1 MRTSLRIAR
10 SLGAT
15 AVEYEPFVALTV
27 ATALPVIVVV
37 GTRTSGLLQAVL
49 SF

>member
-1 MRTSLRIAR
+1 MRPRLRTAR
-10 SLGAT
+10 SQGAT
-15 AVEYEPFVALTV
+15 AVGPALFVALLRPV
-27 ATALPVIVVV
+27 PPVIVVVV

>member
-1 MRTSLRIAR
+1 MRPRLHTAR
-10 SLGAT
+10 SQEAT
-15 AVEYEPFVALTV
+15 AVGPALFVALLRPV
-27 ATALPVIVVV
+27 PPVIVVV